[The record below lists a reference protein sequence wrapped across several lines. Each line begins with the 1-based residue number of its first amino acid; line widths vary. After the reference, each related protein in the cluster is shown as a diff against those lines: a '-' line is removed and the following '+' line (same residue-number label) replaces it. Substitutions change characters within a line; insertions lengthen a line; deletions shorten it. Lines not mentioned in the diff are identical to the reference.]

1 MQRLSGRIAS
11 FLAVAVLASAC
22 ATGGGGGRSRG
33 ASTSAPGS
41 GGGGCPA
48 PPANVAQVVN
58 REGPAVDPGVLASVS
73 AGMCMADVL
82 ARLGPAHRDA
92 AAGGVILSWNAT
104 DGRTLE
110 VGAET
115 LRAKATFVRWTK

>member
-1 MQRLSGRIAS
+1 MRSPWGRLA
-11 FLAVAVLASAC
+11 FVLAAATLASAC
-22 ATGGGGGRSRG
+22 ATGGGGRSSG
-33 ASTSAPGS
+33 ASASSAGGS
-41 GGGGCPA
+41 GCPA
-48 PPANVAQVVN
+48 PPADVAQVVN
-58 REGPAVDPGVLASVS
+58 HDRGPVDPGVLGSVS

-82 ARLGPAHRDA
+82 ARLGPAHRDT

-115 LRAKATFVRWTK
+115 LRAKATFVRWAPK

>member
-1 MQRLSGRIAS
+1 MQMLTGRLAS
-11 FLAVAVLASAC
+11 ILTVAVLASAC
-22 ATGGGGGRSRG
+22 ATGGGGGG
-33 ASTSAPGS
+33 ARTSAVAGG

-48 PPANVAQVVN
+48 PPADVAQVVN
-58 REGPAVDPGVLASVS
+58 RDRAAVDPGVLGSVS

-92 AAGGVILSWNAT
+92 AAGGVVLSWNAT

-115 LRAKATFVRWTK
+115 LRAKATFVRWVK

>member
-1 MQRLSGRIAS
+1 MQTLTGRIAS
-11 FLAVAVLASAC
+11 LLAVAAIASAC
-22 ATGGGGGRSRG
+22 ATGGGGGGGG
-33 ASTSAPGS
+33 ARTSAAS

-48 PPANVAQVVN
+48 PPADVAQVVN
-58 REGPAVDPGVLASVS
+58 KDRGPVDPGVLGSVS

-92 AAGGVILSWNAT
+92 AAGGVVLSWNAT